1 MDLWSFL
8 WGLKGKTPQEREA
21 QVRNPHRGWI
31 TGRLIALRQS
41 AEVTRWIQHRLR
53 QRAQW
58 KQETV
63 SAESLQFAEYF
74 MVWRMKS
81 ILGLGHLPKK
91 YPLSAKAWLEG
102 KLFTGL
108 LIERMVVRTAKSFS
122 PWS

>member
-1 MDLWSFL
+1 MVLL
-8 WGLKGKTPQEREA
+8 VGVEREDSARAGGSGSQPA
-21 QVRNPHRGWI
+21 QGLDHGPVDCLAPEC
-31 TGRLIALRQS
+31 
-41 AEVTRWIQHRLR
+41 EVTRWIQHRLR